1 MVETFIKFL
10 PNDIVMKIIF
20 PKIIYHVALINGR
33 YHIWGEK
40 QINSMKYSL
49 WECSTNHGKKL

>member
-49 WECSTNHGKKL
+49 